1 MGFSIQE
8 ILAFIGALGI
18 IVSLHEFGHFA
29 AARMCG
35 MRADVFA
42 LGMGMRLF
50 GWNKITGFT
59 FGKLADDWDGGGHTD
74 YRLCLL
80 PIGGYVKI
88 VGMIDE
94 SMDSE
99 QLKTAPQP
107 YEFRSKNALQKA
119 FVISAGVI
127 MNFLLAISVFFA
139 VAVFNGKEIHPITS
153 IGYVEKNSVAEKTGF
168 QSGDKITSIGESRI
182 TSWENLIE
190 ELTIKDVGADRT
202 VTIERGGRTERLTT
216 NGRLFLDALTQKKG
230 LGMFPVGSKIIVVA
244 VEANMPAGKAGVQ
257 TGDTLLSANAV
268 PVIGAEQF
276 ITLIT
281 ENQGKPLELVWK
293 HGTEEKRATMSPTYD
308 EGVKR
313 WRVGLGHAMIF
324 DGPAVQKSYTFGESL
339 AIGWNETVHQV
350 GMFFGIIGKIFSG
363 VVSFKETIGGP
374 LQIMQ
379 IAGQV
384 AQRGFWDF
392 IELVAKLSVSIAVLN
407 ILPIPALDGGHLVFI
422 IIEAVLRREV
432 SVKAKMA
439 FQQIGMFLLLGL
451 MAFVLYNDVMKRF
464 FH

>member
-153 IGYVEKNSVAEKTGF
+153 IGYVEKNSVADKTGF
-168 QSGDKITSIGESRI
+168 QSGDKIISIGDTPI
-182 TSWENLIE
+182 TSWEDVLE
-190 ELTIKDVGADRT
+190 GLTIKDVGANRI
-202 VTIERGGRTERLTT
+202 VTIQRAGQTSTLTT
-216 NGRLFLDALTQKKG
+216 NGRSFLDAMTQKKG
-230 LGMFPVGSKIIVVA
+230 LGMFPDRAKIIVTA
-244 VEANMPAGKAGVQ
+244 VEDKMPAGKAGIKL
-257 TGDTLLSANAV
+257 GDTLLTANSL

-276 ITLIT
+276 VSVITA
-281 ENQGKPLELVWK
+281 NQGKPLELVWK
-293 HGTEEKRATMSPTYD
+293 HGSEEKRASITPTYD
-308 EGVKR
+308 DAVKR
-313 WRVGLGHAMIF
+313 WRIGIGHTMVFLTNPI
-324 DGPAVQKSYTFGESL
+324 QKSYTFGESV
-339 AIGWNETVHQV
+339 AIGWNETTNQV

-439 FQQIGMFLLLGL
+439 FQQVGMFLLLGL

>member
-127 MNFLLAISVFFA
+127 MNFLLAIAIFFSVAFFK
-139 VAVFNGKEIHPITS
+139 GKEIHPITS
-153 IGYVEKNSVAEKTGF
+153 IGYIEKNSVADKTGF
-168 QSGDKITSIGESRI
+168 IAGDRIMAIGGTQI
-182 TSWENLIE
+182 TSWEDLSE
-190 ELTIKDVGADRT
+190 ELTIKDVGANRT
-202 VTIERGGRTERLTT
+202 VTLQRAGVTEHLTT
-216 NGRLFLDALTQKKG
+216 NGKMYLDAITQKKG
-230 LGMFPVGSKIIVVA
+230 LGMFPMGSKIIVEV
-244 VEANMPAGKAGVQ
+244 VELEMPAGKAGVKP
-257 TGDTLLSANAV
+257 GDTILSANSIQV
-268 PVIGAEQF
+268 NGPEQF
-276 ITLIT
+276 VNIIMA
-281 ENQGKPLELVWK
+281 NQGKPLELVWK
-293 HGTEEKRATMSPTYD
+293 HGAEEKRASLTPKYVDNAKAWRIGIKPALSFDIPVLQKNYTM
-308 EGVKR
+308 V
-313 WRVGLGHAMIF
+313 
-324 DGPAVQKSYTFGESL
+324 ESIT
-339 AIGWNETVHQV
+339 IGWNETVNQV
-350 GMFFGIIGKIFSG
+350 GMFFGIFGKIFAG
-363 VVSFKETIGGP
+363 VLSFKDTIGGP

-384 AQRGFWDF
+384 AQRGFWAF
-392 IELVAKLSVSIAVLN
+392 INLVAGLSVSIAVIN

-422 IIEAVLRREV
+422 SVEAVLRREV
-432 SVKAKMA
+432 SVKVKMA
-439 FQQIGMFLLLGL
+439 VQQVGMFLLLGL
-451 MAFVLYNDVMKRF
+451 MAFVIFNDVMKRF
-464 FH
+464 FS